1 MREILACK
9 SEKYIYVYVYN
20 NLLSG
25 GINARAILYRDL
37 LFPTTNRS
45 NLIFIKILR
54 DEKLRRAKGYY
65 ASCGPWRN
73 RVAFDE
79 SVQSSIRINF
89 KTSWISI

>member
-1 MREILACK
+1 MQALIFSKLKKGKKDGRKMREILACK

-25 GINARAILYRDL
+25 GINARTILYRDL

-65 ASCGPWRN
+65 ASCGP
-73 RVAFDE
+73 
-79 SVQSSIRINF
+79 
-89 KTSWISI
+89 